1 MCGEVCPLKRPHKMR
16 IWGTMGTM
24 TVPQIS
30 FNDDRE
36 MPQLGLGTYKL
47 NDDECIRVVREA
59 IDLGYRH
66 FDTATLYKNEEALG
80 TALNQAID
88 AGDVSRED
96 LFITSKVWHSH
107 HGAQKAEQA
116 FQESMEK
123 LKLDYLDLYLIHWPW
138 PQGGLYVET
147 FESIARLQGM
157 GQIASIGVANFYEK
171 VLEELI
177 DKTGITPVLNQVEL
191 HPGFTQPELR
201 EFHHKHGIVTE
212 AWSPLARG
220 VVLNNPEIEKIAAA
234 HEATEGQV
242 VLAYLMAKG
251 ISVIPKSA
259 RSERLKENL
268 AAAEL
273 ELGKDEITAIDSL
286 EGQEGFGRMFND
298 PREFPGAEG

>member
-1 MCGEVCPLKRPHKMR
+1 
-16 IWGTMGTM
+16 MGTM
-24 TVPQIS
+24 TVPTIS

-80 TALNQAID
+80 TALKQAID
-88 AGDVSRED
+88 AGDVTRED

-157 GQIASIGVANFYEK
+157 GQIASIGVANFYEE
-171 VLEELI
+171 VLEDLI

-234 HEATEGQV
+234 REATEGQV

-259 RSERLKENL
+259 RSERLQENL

-273 ELGKDEITAIDSL
+273 ELGKDEIAAVDSL

>member
-1 MCGEVCPLKRPHKMR
+1 
-16 IWGTMGTM
+16 MGSM
-24 TVPQIS
+24 TVPHIS

-59 IDLGYRH
+59 IELGYRH

-88 AGDVSRED
+88 AGDVTRED

-157 GQIASIGVANFYEK
+157 GQIASIGVANFYEE
-171 VLEELI
+171 VLEDLI
-177 DKTGITPVLNQVEL
+177 EKTGITPVLNQVEL

-220 VVLNNPEIEKIAAA
+220 VVLNNPEIEKIAAT
-234 HEATEGQV
+234 HQATEGQV

-273 ELGKDEITAIDSL
+273 ELGKDEIAAIDSL

-298 PREFPGAEG
+298 PREFPGSEQN

>member
-1 MCGEVCPLKRPHKMR
+1 
-16 IWGTMGTM
+16 M
-24 TVPQIS
+24 TVPTIS

-80 TALNQAID
+80 TALKQAID
-88 AGDVSRED
+88 AGDVTRED

-157 GQIASIGVANFYEK
+157 GQIASIGVANFYEE
-171 VLEELI
+171 VLEDLI

-234 HEATEGQV
+234 REATEGQV

-259 RSERLKENL
+259 RSERLQENL

-273 ELGKDEITAIDSL
+273 ELGKDEIAAVDSL

>member
-1 MCGEVCPLKRPHKMR
+1 
-16 IWGTMGTM
+16 M
-24 TVPQIS
+24 TVPTIS

-88 AGDVSRED
+88 AGDVTRED

-107 HGAQKAEQA
+107 HGAQKVEQA

-157 GQIASIGVANFYEK
+157 GQIASIGVANFYEE
-171 VLEELI
+171 VLEDLI

-234 HEATEGQV
+234 HESTEGQV

-259 RSERLKENL
+259 RNERLKENL

-273 ELGKDEITAIDSL
+273 ELGKDEIAAVDSL